1 MSFAQHFQH
10 WIKGLNLNSQLIV
23 VLGIGNGEH
32 LLQLRQQFKG
42 KMAVIEFGTSL
53 GDSIAANLFK
63 AKVEVTLIQDV
74 SEIYDREV
82 FKEAVLNFCSVYQF
96 APACLGQEEKV
107 LRLKQILTGK
117 DFYSF
122 LRQTEILKINNPQI
136 DIKPKVI
143 GQNVATPVREL
154 GQWPLFS
161 NHESALIWSA
171 IKEVIK

>member
-1 MSFAQHFQH
+1 MSFAQNYQQ
-10 WIKGLNLNSQLIV
+10 WISSINLNSQLIV

-32 LLQLRQQFKG
+32 FLQLRQQFKG
-42 KMAVIEFGTSL
+42 K
-53 GDSIAANLFK
+53 IAAVDFGIKSVENLNLSQS
-63 AKVEVTLIQDV
+63 KVEVTLLKDV
-74 SEIYDREV
+74 SEIYEREV
-82 FKEAVLNFCSVYQF
+82 FKDVVMNFSAVHQF
-96 APACLGQEEKV
+96 APACVGKEEQI

-122 LRQTEILKINNPQI
+122 LRQSEILKLNNQQI
-136 DIKPKVI
+136 DIKEKVH

>member
-1 MSFAQHFQH
+1 MSFAQDYQH
-10 WIKGLNLNSQLIV
+10 WIKGINLNSQLIV
-23 VLGIGNGEH
+23 VLGIGNAEH

-42 KMAVIEFGTSL
+42 K
-53 GDSIAANLFK
+53 IAAVDFTVDLAALQLK
-63 AKVEVTLIQDV
+63 LEQSKVEVTLIHDV
-74 SEIYDREV
+74 SEIYEKDV
-82 FKEAVLNFCSVYQF
+82 FKNVVLNFTSVHQF
-96 APACLGQEEKV
+96 APVCIGKEEKV

-122 LRQTEILKINNPQI
+122 LRKCEILKLNNQQI
-136 DIKPKVI
+136 DIKEKVK